1 MAILVT
7 NNVKT
12 KLRLMPKYVQ
22 FLRCSFYERLVGL
35 WCIITK
41 CIITW
46 KRHRKLIRAC
56 KLCNNNKLEHSFR
69 IKFVSL
75 DFHAKEIF
83 QHHSIPPFALVIWRN
98 FIKTST
104 QWYFLKL
111 VSYCSMFIMLC
122 FLLPKTKIVYVAF
135 KHVVHTMNNLLHYY
149 FRYLHLVT

>member
-83 QHHSIPPFALVIWRN
+83 QHHSIPPFALVIWPN
-98 FIKTST
+98 FIKTSK

-111 VSYCSMFIMLC
+111 LSYCFNVYHAMFSFAKNKNTIC
-122 FLLPKTKIVYVAF
+122 GF
-135 KHVVHTMNNLLHYY
+135 
-149 FRYLHLVT
+149 